1 MQHRWWLVTLALVLA
16 WPVWA
21 RDHQYRNGA
30 VEVSIIADRG
40 GQLREYP
47 VERRGD
53 LYRAYVEAREGAEY
67 GIRVRNRSGYRIGV
81 VIAVDGR
88 NIISG
93 RRSELQPNERMY
105 ILDPHQENVFR
116 GWRSGRDRV
125 NRFYFTDA
133 GDSYAA
139 AWGDHSAMGVIAVAA
154 YRERQVYRHDER
166 AQQHRSGPQAE
177 SAPGTG
183 YGRDEWSPSRR
194 VEFEPERHPFSR
206 VFLKYEWRES
216 LCRRGVIDC
225 RGYDRDRR
233 PNRLWDDGGY
243 APPPPIRY
251 RSPHDLPGGGK

>member
-1 MQHRWWLVTLALVLA
+1 MQYRWLVATLALALI
-16 WPVWA
+16 WPAWA
-21 RDHQYRNGA
+21 RDHHDGA
-30 VEVSIIADRG
+30 IEVSIIADRG

-53 LYRAYVEAREGAEY
+53 LYRAYVEARAGDEY
-67 GIRVRNRSGYRIGV
+67 GIRVRNRTGHRIGV
-81 VIAVDGR
+81 VVAVDGR

-93 RRSELQPNERMY
+93 RRSNLQPDERMY
-105 ILDPHQENVFR
+105 ILNPYQENVFR
-116 GWRSGRDRV
+116 GWRTDRDRV

-133 GDSYAA
+133 GNSYAA

-166 AQQHRSGPQAE
+166 AQQQRKFGTQSE
-177 SAPGTG
+177 PGTG
-183 YGRDEWSPSRR
+183 FGRDEWSPSRR

-206 VFLKYEWRES
+206 VFFKYEWRES

-225 RGYDRDRR
+225 RGYDRDHR
-233 PNRLWDDGGY
+233 PNRLWDDGGF
-243 APPPPIRY
+243 APPPPLRY